1 MSDVVISAEGLG
13 KRYRIWTHS
22 RPTSLSDRVSVT
34 ARRLRGR
41 AIAQPLEPL
50 REEIWALRDV
60 SFEVRRGEVLGVIG
74 PNGAGKS
81 TLLSILAQIT
91 DPTEGSAELSGRLS
105 SLLEVGTGFHPELS
119 GRDNVY
125 LNGAILGMSRAETAE
140 KFDEIVAFSG
150 VRDFIDV
157 PVKRYST
164 GMYVRLAFSV
174 AVHLD
179 PEILL
184 LDEVFAVGDRAF
196 QEKCLERITEMTRSG
211 RTVIFVSHDV
221 SSVARLCDRAI
232 VLNEGRL
239 VFDGVVD
246 DAIGRY
252 LTSRSIGDGPSANDE
267 REGTGEARITRVGVV
282 PSDGGHGV
290 RADRP
295 LSIRITL
302 SAPRPVA
309 TEALRL
315 QIGIHATL
323 GGEYVALST
332 DFDPD
337 RPLAGADLAS
347 GATISC
353 EIEELPLKPG
363 MYYVSAA
370 LQHPGGEIV
379 DRVTKQAPFAIV
391 PTDYFGTGVIPGE
404 MHVAP
409 VLVRH
414 RWELE
419 GVTASA
425 AKGTGETGA

>member
-1 MSDVVISAEGLG
+1 MSDVVISAHGLG

-22 RPTSLSDRVSVT
+22 RPTSLSDRVALT
-34 ARRLRGR
+34 ARRVRGR
-41 AIAQPLEPL
+41 ASSSPLQPM

-81 TLLSILAQIT
+81 TLLSILAEIT
-91 DPTEGSAELSGRLS
+91 DPTEGKAELRGRVS

-119 GRDNVY
+119 GRDNVF
-125 LNGAILGMSRAETAE
+125 LNGAVLGMSRAETAK

-174 AVHLD
+174 AAHLD

-221 SSVARLCDRAI
+221 SSVARLCDHAL

-239 VFDGVVD
+239 VFSGGVD

-252 LTSRSIGDGPSANDE
+252 LSSRSIGDGPSANEE
-267 REGTGEARITRVGVV
+267 REGTGHARITRVEVV
-282 PSDGGHGV
+282 PADGGGGV
-290 RADRP
+290 RPD
-295 LSIRITL
+295 
-302 SAPRPVA
+302 RPVA
-309 TEALRL
+309 IRVGIDGRGSAESLRL
-315 QIGIHATL
+315 QLGIHASL
-323 GGEYVALST
+323 GGEYVMLST
-332 DFDPD
+332 DFDPE
-337 RPLAGADLAS
+337 RPLAGADLS
-347 GATISC
+347 EGATVVC
-353 EIEELPLKPG
+353 EVEELPLKPG
-363 MYYVSAA
+363 TYYVSAM
-370 LQHPGGEIV
+370 LQEPGGELV

-391 PTDYFGTGVIPGE
+391 PADFFGTGVIPGE
-404 MHVAP
+404 LHTAP

-414 RWELE
+414 RWDVERAPA
-419 GVTASA
+419 GVAVDA
-425 AKGTGETGA
+425 